1 MRKIDKT
8 ADLARFV
15 SKQER
20 YLLRPSHGQVIS
32 KEFFPII
39 TLNRFFRG
47 GGGVAGVAEVL
58 KILFIFQ

>member
-8 ADLARFV
+8 VDLARFV

-47 GGGVAGVAEVL
+47 GGVAGVAGVL